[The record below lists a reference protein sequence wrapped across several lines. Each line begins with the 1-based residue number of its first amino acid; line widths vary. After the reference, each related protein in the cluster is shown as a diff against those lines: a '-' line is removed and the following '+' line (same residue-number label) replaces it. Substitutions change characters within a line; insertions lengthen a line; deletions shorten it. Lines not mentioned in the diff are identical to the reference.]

1 MGEVDVAALG
11 SAVVLGGFAV
21 AFALGILMS
30 RGRFC
35 TMGALSDA
43 FNIGDLTRLR
53 TWGLAIGIAVA
64 GTQLLAAAGLLDL
77 GKTFYAAPRLSWLS
91 NLAGGALFGFGMV
104 LASGCGA
111 KTLLRIGSGSLKG
124 LVVFVVMGLFAYM
137 TIKGLFAVPR
147 AGLLDPVAIEL
158 PRGQDLPRLLSGSD
172 DGVATL
178 RLVLGLAIGALL
190 AGTALRDPAVRSPVN
205 LAGGVGVGLAVVA
218 TWYLSGHVGYV
229 AEDPDTLQERFVATN
244 SGRMESLSFVGPAA
258 FTLDWL
264 MLWSDRSRV
273 ITLGIATALGVA
285 AGAFAWSLA
294 TRQFRWEG
302 FRDTEDTAN
311 HLAGAALMGIGGV
324 TAMGCTIGQGVSG
337 LSTLSLGSLLAFAG
351 IVGGAFAAFRFQL
364 WRIGRRAVHG

>member
-1 MGEVDVAALG
+1 
-11 SAVVLGGFAV
+11 
-21 AFALGILMS
+21 
-30 RGRFC
+30 
-35 TMGALSDA
+35 
-43 FNIGDLTRLR
+43 
-53 TWGLAIGIAVA
+53 
-64 GTQLLAAAGLLDL
+64 
-77 GKTFYAAPRLSWLS
+77 
-91 NLAGGALFGFGMV
+91 
-104 LASGCGA
+104 
-111 KTLLRIGSGSLKG
+111 
-124 LVVFVVMGLFAYM
+124 MGLFAYM
-137 TIKGLFAVPR
+137 TIKVLFAVPR

-158 PRGQDLPRLLSGSD
+158 PPGQDLPRLLSGSG

-190 AGTALRDPAVRSPVN
+190 AGTALRDPAVRSPAN

-285 AGAFAWSLA
+285 AGSFVWSLA

-324 TAMGCTIGQGVSG
+324 TAMGCTIGQGYLFSRPVP
-337 LSTLSLGSLLAFAG
+337 LN
-351 IVGGAFAAFRFQL
+351 AAP
-364 WRIGRRAVHG
+364 WS